1 MTNWERR
8 AADSVL
14 AGNPDVEAIYLAHRD
29 AMRATAAAKLHG
41 ADALGLDAD
50 DIVGDVVVR
59 LLDGTITLAPTVGH
73 RLRAHLRRITANKAI
88 DLIRER
94 EAASKATRRRHPADP
109 TDVEADVETMV
120 LAEMTEER
128 MHLLNER
135 ERHVI
140 VENVKKG
147 RLAKD
152 VALDL
157 GCTPQNVSQL
167 RASALRKLSAS
178 LPFVNNPPSDK

>member
-1 MTNWERR
+1 MTDWERR

-14 AGNPDVEAIYLAHRD
+14 AGRPDVEAIYLAHRG
-29 AMRATAAAKLHG
+29 AMRTTAAAKLRG

-50 DIVGDVVVR
+50 DIVGDVVAG
-59 LLDGTITLAPTVGH
+59 LLDGTITLAPDVAP
-73 RLRAHLRRITANKAI
+73 RLRAHLRRIAANKAI

-120 LAEMTEER
+120 LAEMAEER
-128 MHLLNER
+128 MYLLNER
-135 ERHVI
+135 EHHVI
-140 VENVKKG
+140 IENVKKG

-152 VALDL
+152 VAVGL

-178 LPFVNNPPSDK
+178 LPFVNDPPSDR